1 LRSALCAQAKRAM
14 PTPISQLDMEAIF
27 GVTDALGISREA
39 ITVPLGRKDP
49 GSVRRMGGDQIQIV
63 LPASTETAD
72 WLPTLRAE
80 LEKLGYR

>member
-1 LRSALCAQAKRAM
+1 M
-14 PTPISQLDMEAIF
+14 PTTISQQDMEAIF
-27 GVTDALGISREA
+27 EVTDALGISREA

-49 GSVRRMGGDQIQIV
+49 GTVRRMGSEQIQIV
-63 LPASTETAD
+63 LPASVDTAV

>member
-1 LRSALCAQAKRAM
+1 M
-14 PTPISQLDMEAIF
+14 PTTISQHDMEAIF
-27 GVTDALGISREA
+27 GVTDGLGISREA

-49 GSVRRMGGDQIQIV
+49 GTVRRMGGEQLQIV
-63 LPASTETAD
+63 LPASTQTEA

>member
-1 LRSALCAQAKRAM
+1 M
-14 PTPISQLDMEAIF
+14 PTTISQQDMEAIF

-49 GSVRRMGGDQIQIV
+49 GAVRRMDGDQIQIV